1 MSAGSVSPAQVRQAA
16 TVTAPAA
23 PHGHWAWAGLRLT
36 AARDLT
42 RSHEYAELP
51 EDRRLARAVRE
62 QADFLAGRLGAPAG
76 SVLELRWLWD
86 PAAGRLQAH
95 LLTRVWGLG
104 QAAADAAARAEVE
117 RLALT
122 APHVLTEPLDQN
134 ELRAVMV
141 PFTAAPGGAAEIRRR
156 LFTETPNRPD
166 AGVRFYTATQP
177 FAGASRHWEGLLTA
191 ITAHPHPLALSVALS
206 PVAVPA
212 SLRTAVA
219 HCATAYQRLATDGEF
234 ESGSLYHGKVKLTA
248 DAFAVRAEQLYAD
261 AGRRYLSDAFR
272 MRLSCWS
279 PMPFDDSLPSLAG
292 ETVSRGAPSASDGR
306 LDPAALGPAYRLVRP
321 ADPAQAAVFAGNTG
335 WLDSTLWGDDGG
347 WAQAMP
353 PALQPLEWLADLE
366 EASAVLRLPLALNGY
381 VPGFPVQA
389 VEQATTLAYSPQ
401 GPHVV
406 LGHATDGRTGKP
418 LGVELD
424 DLTRHSLIVG
434 GSGSG
439 KTNSTLALCRQLWAD
454 HRVPFTV
461 LEPVNTDHDDY
472 RWLAT
477 LPGFEDM
484 LVLTAGDE
492 ETAPLRLN
500 PFEVPAGVRIST
512 HAGNL
517 LDCFDA
523 AFGLWDPLP
532 FLYRTALTDVYR
544 RKGLDVNATAR
555 GDEEWPVL
563 ADFVDIMEN
572 VADGY
577 DYAGEARANIVAASR
592 LRARSLAE
600 GACGPV
606 LSAPR
611 SMPIGE
617 LLSRPVVVELASLGD
632 AQQQALVMALL
643 LNAMTEHYKV
653 HRDSS
658 RLAHVTLVEEAHRL
672 LRRPQ
677 PGAGSAKEGDA
688 TARAAEAFAN
698 TLAENRKYGEGLVV
712 IEQDPSK
719 LIPDAYKNT
728 ALKIVHQLKA
738 EEDRRLVG
746 DTMLMSDDQRDHAA
760 VLPKMSAYAAHSRID
775 RPVLVEVPDV
785 RAEDAARLGVERAP
799 LAGREEL
806 ARRHARW
813 AEASPVVA
821 ESLRPQAPCGFC
833 PVSCSLE
840 FLAGRAA
847 GQGAGFAQLM
857 TEGTAERFAV
867 AWWRRLAAYLDGT
880 GEPARPRH
888 IPSGDAHWRVALLRA
903 VHAAAYPKALGD
915 PAHAVRAA
923 EWVRQFRRYLDSPAG
938 RAAALKEGS

>member
-1 MSAGSVSPAQVRQAA
+1 MPPVQDRQAA
-16 TVTAPAA
+16 TVIAPAT
-23 PHGHWAWAGLRLT
+23 PHGNWAWAGLRLR

-42 RSHEYAELP
+42 RSQEYASLP
-51 EDRRLARAVRE
+51 EDQRLARAVRE
-62 QADFLAGRLGAPAG
+62 QSEFLAGRLGAPAG

-86 PAAGRLQAH
+86 PASSRLHAH
-95 LLTRVWGLG
+95 LLTRVW
-104 QAAADAAARAEVE
+104 APDPATADAAARTEAE
-117 RLALT
+117 RLART
-122 APHVLTEPLDQN
+122 APHVVTEPLDGN
-134 ELRAVMV
+134 ELRTVLA
-141 PFTAAPGGAAEIRRR
+141 PFDAAPGGAAEIRRR

-166 AGVRFYTATQP
+166 AGVRFYAATQP

-191 ITAHPHPLALSVALS
+191 LTAHPHPVALSVALT
-206 PVAVPA
+206 PVTVPA
-212 SLRTAVA
+212 STRTAVA
-219 HCATAYQRLATDGEF
+219 HCATAYKRLATDGEF
-234 ESGSLYHGKVKLTA
+234 ESGSLYHGKVKVTA

-261 AGRRYLSDAFR
+261 AGLRYVTNAFR
-272 MRLSCWS
+272 MRLSLWS
-279 PMPFDDSLPSLAG
+279 PLPFDDSLPSLAG
-292 ETVSRGAPSASDGR
+292 ETFSRGAPGLFDGR

-321 ADPAQAAVFAGNTG
+321 ADPAQASVFAGNTG

-366 EASAVLRLPLALNGY
+366 EASAVFRLPLALNGF
-381 VPGFPVQA
+381 VPGFPVQS
-389 VEQATTLAYSPQ
+389 VEQVTTLAYAPRA
-401 GPHVV
+401 PHVV
-406 LGHATDGRTGKP
+406 LGYAADGRTRTP

-439 KTNSTLALCRQLWAD
+439 KTNSTLSLCRQLWAD
-454 HRVPFTV
+454 HGIPFTV

-477 LPGFEDM
+477 LPGFEEM

-492 ETAPLRLN
+492 ETAPLRIN

-532 FLYRTALTDVYR
+532 YLYRTALTETYR

-563 ADFVDIMEN
+563 GDFVDVMEN

-617 LLSRPVVVELASLGD
+617 LLGRPVVVELASLGD
-632 AQQQALVMALL
+632 SQQQALVMALL

-653 HRDSS
+653 HRNSS

-760 VLPKMSAYAAHSRID
+760 VLPMMSAYAAHSRID

-785 RAEDAARLGVERAP
+785 RARDAERLGTERAP
-799 LAGREEL
+799 LADRAEL

-813 AEASPVVA
+813 AEDSPVVA

-833 PVSCSLE
+833 PVDCALE
-840 FLAGRAA
+840 FLAKRAA
-847 GQGAGFAQLM
+847 GQAAGFVQLM
-857 TEGTAERFAV
+857 EEGTAERFAV
-867 AWWRRLAAYLDGT
+867 GWWARLADYIDEA
-880 GEPARPRH
+880 GEAERPRH
-888 IPSGDAHWRVALLRA
+888 VPSGDSHWRVALLRA
-903 VHAAAYPKALGD
+903 IHASTYPKSLAE
-915 PAHAVRAA
+915 PATTRRAA

-938 RAAALKEGS
+938 HAAAARKGS

>member
-1 MSAGSVSPAQVRQAA
+1 MPPVQDRQAA
-16 TVTAPAA
+16 TVIAPAT
-23 PHGHWAWAGLRLT
+23 PHGNWAWAGLRLR

-42 RSHEYAELP
+42 RSQEYASLP
-51 EDRRLARAVRE
+51 EDQRLARAVRE
-62 QADFLAGRLGAPAG
+62 QSEFLAGRLGAPAG

-86 PAAGRLQAH
+86 PASSRLHAH
-95 LLTRVWGLG
+95 LLTRVW
-104 QAAADAAARAEVE
+104 APDPATADAAARTETE
-117 RLALT
+117 RLART
-122 APHVLTEPLDQN
+122 APHVVTEPLDGN
-134 ELRAVMV
+134 ELRTVLA
-141 PFTAAPGGAAEIRRR
+141 PFDAAPGGAAEIRRR

-166 AGVRFYTATQP
+166 AGVQFYAATQP

-191 ITAHPHPLALSVALS
+191 LTAHPHPVALSVALT
-206 PVAVPA
+206 PVTVPA
-212 SLRTAVA
+212 STRTAVA
-219 HCATAYQRLATDGEF
+219 HCATAYKRLATDGEF
-234 ESGSLYHGKVKLTA
+234 ESGSLYHGKVKVTA

-261 AGRRYLSDAFR
+261 AGLRYVTNAFR
-272 MRLSCWS
+272 MRLSLWS
-279 PMPFDDSLPSLAG
+279 PLPFDDSLPSLAG
-292 ETVSRGAPSASDGR
+292 ETFSRGAPGLFDGR

-366 EASAVLRLPLALNGY
+366 EASAVFRLPLALNGF
-381 VPGFPVQA
+381 VPGFPVQS
-389 VEQATTLAYSPQ
+389 VEQVTTLAYAPRA
-401 GPHVV
+401 PHVV
-406 LGHATDGRTGKP
+406 LGYAADGRTRTP

-439 KTNSTLALCRQLWAD
+439 KTNSTLSLCRQLWAD
-454 HRVPFTV
+454 HGIPFTV

-477 LPGFEDM
+477 LPGFEEM

-492 ETAPLRLN
+492 ETAPLRIN

-532 FLYRTALTDVYR
+532 YLYRTALTETYR

-563 ADFVDIMEN
+563 GDFVDVMEN

-617 LLSRPVVVELASLGD
+617 LLGRPVVVELASLGD
-632 AQQQALVMALL
+632 SQQQALVMALL

-653 HRDSS
+653 HRRSS

-760 VLPKMSAYAAHSRID
+760 VLPMMSAYAAHSRID

-785 RAEDAARLGVERAP
+785 RAQDAERLGTERAP
-799 LAGREEL
+799 LADRAEL

-813 AEASPVVA
+813 AEESPVVA

-833 PVSCSLE
+833 PVDCALE
-840 FLAGRAA
+840 FLAKRAA
-847 GQGAGFAQLM
+847 GQAAGFVQLM
-857 TEGTAERFAV
+857 EEGTAERFAV
-867 AWWRRLAAYLDGT
+867 GWWERLADYIDEA
-880 GEPARPRH
+880 GEAERPRH
-888 IPSGDAHWRVALLRA
+888 VPSGDSHWRVALLRA
-903 VHAAAYPKALGD
+903 IHASTYPKSLAE
-915 PAHAVRAA
+915 PATTRRAA

-938 RAAALKEGS
+938 HAAAARKGS

>member
-1 MSAGSVSPAQVRQAA
+1 MSSTPATPVQVQQAT
-16 TVTAPAA
+16 TVIAPAT

-42 RSHEYAELP
+42 RSHEYASLP
-51 EDRRLARAVRE
+51 EADRLARAVRE

-76 SVLELRWLWD
+76 YALELRWLWD
-86 PAAGRLQAH
+86 PASGRLQAH
-95 LLTRVWGLG
+95 LLTRVW
-104 QAAADAAARAEVE
+104 APDPATADAAARAETE
-117 RLALT
+117 RLSLT
-122 APHVLTEPLDQN
+122 APHVVTEPLDAS
-134 ELRAVMV
+134 ELRAVLA
-141 PFTAAPGGAAEIRRR
+141 PFGAAPGGAVEIRRR

-191 ITAHPHPLALSVALS
+191 LTAHPHPIALSIGLT
-206 PVAVPA
+206 PMAVPA

-219 HCATAYQRLATDGEF
+219 HCATAYKRLATDGEF
-234 ESGSLYHGKVKLTA
+234 EGGSLYHGKVKLTA

-261 AGRRYLSDAFR
+261 AGRRYLNTAFR

-292 ETVSRGAPSASDGR
+292 ETFSRGAPGVSDGR

-321 ADPAQAAVFAGNTG
+321 ADPAQASVFAGNTG

-353 PALQPLEWLADLE
+353 PALQPLEWLADVT
-366 EASAVLRLPLALNGY
+366 EASAVFRLPVALNGF
-381 VPGFPVQA
+381 VPGFPVQS
-389 VEQATTLAYSPQ
+389 VEQATTLAYVPQ
-401 GPHVV
+401 APHVV
-406 LGHATDGRTGKP
+406 LGHAADGRTRTP

-439 KTNSTLALCRQLWAD
+439 KTNSTLSLCRQLWAD

-477 LPGFEDM
+477 LPGFEEM

-532 FLYRTALTDVYR
+532 YLYRTALTETYR

-632 AQQQALVMALL
+632 SQQQALVMALL

-653 HRDSS
+653 HRNSS

-738 EEDRRLVG
+738 AEDRRLVG
-746 DTMLMSDDQRDHAA
+746 DTMLMNDDQRDHAA

-785 RAEDAARLGVERAP
+785 RAKDAARLGAERAP

-813 AEASPVVA
+813 AGASPVVA

-833 PVSCSLE
+833 PVDCALE

-847 GQGAGFAQLM
+847 GQATGFVRLMEEGAS
-857 TEGTAERFAV
+857 ERFVV
-867 AWWRRLAAYLDGT
+867 AWWRRLAGYLDET
-880 GEPARPRH
+880 GESVRPRH
-888 IPSGDAHWRVALLRA
+888 IPSDDSHWRVALLRA
-903 VHAAAYPKALGD
+903 VHAAAYPKSTAE
-915 PAHAVRAA
+915 PTATRKAA
-923 EWVRQFRRYLDSPAG
+923 EWVRQFHRYLDSPAG
-938 RAAALKEGS
+938 RTVAAKKGS